1 MEDRMTNNKEHFVG
15 IDVAKDWLD
24 VAILEEKN
32 TLRIANFKSGIG
44 KLVKRMKALTPALIV
59 VEATGGYEEALVLAL
74 FEAGLPV
81 ALVSPQRVRQYARAK
96 GRLAKTDQ
104 LDAQVLA
111 EYGKTI
117 QPRRFVGK
125 SEERKKLSALVGR
138 RNQLNA
144 MLQAE
149 KNRLRGQSGAI
160 RSSLEQVIVCLET
173 QVHQMEKEIRRLL
186 QQNTDL
192 QSQEKLLRTAKSIGP
207 VTAAT
212 LLADLPELGQ
222 LDRQEIAALV
232 GVAPMN
238 ADTGRKRGYRKTKG
252 GRPAVRR
259 ALYMATLTGIR
270 YNPILKPQYDQLVR
284 RGKQKKVA
292 ITACMRKMLTILN
305 AMLRDKQPFRYPATP

>member
-1 MEDRMTNNKEHFVG
+1 MPNAKEHFVG
-15 IDVAKDWLD
+15 IDVAKDWWD
-24 VAILEEKN
+24 VAILGEKRTQQVSN
-32 TLRIANFKSGIG
+32 TKPGIA
-44 KLVKRMKALTPALIV
+44 KLVRWLCELQPMLIV
-59 VEATGGYEEALVLAL
+59 VEATGGYEESLVLAL

-104 LDAQVLA
+104 IDAQILA
-111 EYGKTI
+111 EYGQKM
-117 QPRRFVGK
+117 QPRLFVGK
-125 SEERKKLSALVGR
+125 SEERKQLSELVGR

-149 KNRLRGQSGAI
+149 KNRLRTHSGAI
-160 RSSLEQVIVCLET
+160 RNSLEQVSACLEA
-173 QVHQMEKEIRRLL
+173 QLHQMEKEIRTLL
-186 QQNTDL
+186 QQHTDL
-192 QSQEKLLRTAKSIGP
+192 QKQEKLLRTAKSIGP

-252 GRPAVRR
+252 GATRCSSCP
-259 ALYMATLTGIR
+259 LYG
-270 YNPILKPQYDQLVR
+270 NPHCYSLQPDPQ
-284 RGKQKKVA
+284 
-292 ITACMRKMLTILN
+292 TTI
-305 AMLRDKQPFRYPATP
+305 

>member
-1 MEDRMTNNKEHFVG
+1 MPNAKAHFVG

-24 VAILEEKN
+24 VAVLGEKRTRQFTN
-32 TLRIANFKSGIG
+32 TKKGIRELVRWMNQLQP
-44 KLVKRMKALTPALIV
+44 KLLV
-59 VEATGGYEEALVLAL
+59 VEATGGYEEALVLEL

-96 GRLAKTDQ
+96 GRLAKTDR
-104 LDAQVLA
+104 LDAQLLA
-111 EYGKTI
+111 EYGKAI
-117 QPRRFVGK
+117 QPRLFVGK
-125 SEERKKLSALVGR
+125 GQERKQLSALVGR

-149 KNRLRGQSGAI
+149 KNRLRAHSGAI
-160 RSSLEQVIVCLET
+160 RSSLQKIIACLQAELK
-173 QVHQMEKEIRRLL
+173 QMDRQIRALL
-186 QQNTDL
+186 QAHTDL
-192 QSQEKLLRTAKSIGP
+192 QAQEKLLCTAKSIGP

-238 ADTGRKRGYRKTKG
+238 SDTGKKRGYRKTKG
-252 GRPAVRR
+252 GRPDVRR
-259 ALYMATLTGIR
+259 TLYMATLTGIR
-270 YNPILKPQYDQLVR
+270 YHPVLKPHYQQLR
-284 RGKQKKVA
+284 KRGKEKKVA

-305 AMLRDKQPFRYPATP
+305 AMMRDQQPFRYPATA